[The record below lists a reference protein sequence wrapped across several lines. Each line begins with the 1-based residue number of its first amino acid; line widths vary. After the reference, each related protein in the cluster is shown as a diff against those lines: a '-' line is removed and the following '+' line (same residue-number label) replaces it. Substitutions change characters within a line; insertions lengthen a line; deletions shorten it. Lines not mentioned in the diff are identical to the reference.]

1 MKKRFSLFTVF
12 NVIFLLF
19 VVVATLYPF
28 LHMLAVSL
36 SKDIY
41 VMKGEISIWPK
52 GWNLDMYKLVLKDPR
67 IATGYV
73 NTIIYVTLG
82 TAIALLVTSLGA
94 YALSKKEML
103 FSKGFTLMVIFTMF
117 FSGGMIPTFLVVKGM
132 GLMDTIWA
140 MVLPGAVS
148 TWNLL
153 IMRTFFS
160 GVPVEVEESGKMDGL
175 TDLGIFFRIV
185 APLSKAVFATIGLFY
200 AVALWNNFY
209 YPLLY
214 LRDPDL
220 FPLQVILRNI
230 VLAGQVNSGDVTSVG
245 GDNMIVEESLKF
257 ATIIVSTVPILLL
270 YPMLQKHFVKGA
282 MIGAVKG

>member
-1 MKKRFSLFTVF
+1 MKSRIGLFTVV
-12 NVIFLLF
+12 NVAILLL
-19 VVVATLYPF
+19 VVAATLYPF

-36 SKDIY
+36 SQDIY
-41 VMKGEISIWPK
+41 VMRGEVSIWPK
-52 GWNLDMYKLVLKDPR
+52 GLNFDMYKLVLNDPR
-67 IATGYV
+67 IATGYA
-73 NTIIYVTLG
+73 NTIVYVSLG
-82 TAIALLVTSLGA
+82 TVIALLVTSLGA

-103 FSKGFTLMVIFTMF
+103 FHKGFTLMVVFTMF

-132 GLMDTIWA
+132 GLMDTVWA

-160 GVPVEVEESGKMDGL
+160 GVPVEVEESGKIDGL
-175 TDLGIFFRIV
+175 TDIGIFFRIV

-209 YPLLY
+209 FPLLY

-245 GDNMIVEESLKF
+245 GDNLIVEESLKF